1 MNLDYLK
8 AFAAAARHRNI
19 TKAALELRTSQPSLS
34 KQLKKLEET
43 YNVKLLQRS
52 GMGVEPTSDGME
64 FLAFTETILKQLQM
78 LERRFSSRLNQPRIS
93 RLRVGSGYA
102 LSGSILPK
110 LLAKFEK
117 QHTHIEIDL
126 RSNTPS
132 MLEQMLAKGTLDIAV
147 SSASPTAAE
156 LIGEP
161 FMRLKVIAIAAK
173 GYRLP
178 SAREMQLRDLEKLPL
193 IIGLNPGGITET
205 LLRQMREQGGKPRIL
220 MRCDSR
226 EAIKNALSKKLGVGI
241 LYEHLVKDGLTRGV
255 FKRVPIPGLPAESVI
270 YVVYNRTRPLSASAA
285 AFLDVLR
292 KHSRIPQRVSSSG
305 TMK

>member
-19 TKAALELRTSQPSLS
+19 TKAAIELRTSQPSLS

-117 QHTHIEIDL
+117 
-126 RSNTPS
+126 
-132 MLEQMLAKGTLDIAV
+132 
-147 SSASPTAAE
+147 
-156 LIGEP
+156 
-161 FMRLKVIAIAAK
+161 
-173 GYRLP
+173 
-178 SAREMQLRDLEKLPL
+178 
-193 IIGLNPGGITET
+193 
-205 LLRQMREQGGKPRIL
+205 
-220 MRCDSR
+220 
-226 EAIKNALSKKLGVGI
+226 
-241 LYEHLVKDGLTRGV
+241 
-255 FKRVPIPGLPAESVI
+255 
-270 YVVYNRTRPLSASAA
+270 
-285 AFLDVLR
+285 
-292 KHSRIPQRVSSSG
+292 
-305 TMK
+305 